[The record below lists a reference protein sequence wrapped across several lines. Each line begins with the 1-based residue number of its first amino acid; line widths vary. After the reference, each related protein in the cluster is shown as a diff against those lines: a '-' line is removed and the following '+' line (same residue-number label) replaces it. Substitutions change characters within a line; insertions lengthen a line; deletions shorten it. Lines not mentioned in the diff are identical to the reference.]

1 MIDYTS
7 FMEETEIDLETE
19 KELYSS
25 FLQDLEQQRS
35 LLQKNMEE
43 NHLPGVLEVTHGIK
57 GIAGTYHA
65 WQLEKQAAFLEQDCQ
80 DPKMLSEVQCNQLM
94 DILQATI
101 QEILEFVGTDK
112 RI

>member
-7 FMEETEIDLETE
+7 FMEETEIDIETA
-19 KELYSS
+19 KELYRS
-25 FLQDLEQQRS
+25 FLQDLELQRS

-43 NHLPGVLEVTHGIK
+43 NHLTGVLEVTHGIK

-80 DPKMLSEVQCNQLM
+80 DTKMPPEVQCKQLL

-101 QEILEFVGTDK
+101 QEIMEFIGTDK
-112 RI
+112 